1 MKNPPILWN
10 PKEEFCKDSNMMKYI
25 EWVNK
30 NYNSTI
36 RNYQDL
42 YKWSINDL
50 GNFWESLWNYFGIKR
65 DKEPDKIIEYSDMM
79 NAQWF
84 NGARMN
90 YAENIMN
97 LSKQEIPIIGLDE
110 SGASRRISR
119 EELFNKV
126 GSLSKLLR
134 EYGVKEG
141 DRVASFLPNIPES
154 LFSLYAT
161 SSIGAIWSSSSPDF
175 GSKGIIDRFHQ
186 ISPKVLIGI
195 DGYSYNGKKFDR
207 MGVLKDIVEK
217 IKSIEAVILLNKEGF
232 ASERGNFIDFESSTN
247 TSHQPEFK
255 SLPFNH
261 PLWILYSSG
270 TTGIPKAI
278 VQSQGGILLE
288 HLKLLKLHYDLNE
301 GKKFF
306 WYTTTGW
313 MMWNLVASSMST
325 GATAVVYD
333 GSASYPDNYSLW
345 SLAERERISFFGV
358 SAAFLTFNMKESLNV
373 KEKFPLEYMYAI
385 GSTGSPLPPEA
396 FRYIYNNVKKDVWL
410 ASISGGTDV
419 CTSFLGG
426 CPCSPVYE
434 GELQC
439 INLGADIHSFDEE
452 GNDIIDSMGELV
464 IKKPMPS
471 MPIYL
476 WGDTNKEKLKE
487 TYFSTYD
494 GIWRHGDWIIITSR
508 GTAIILGRSD
518 STLKRKG
525 IRIGTA
531 EIYRVVDEMREVK
544 DSLIV
549 GIELSGGEYY
559 MPLFVSLKSGY
570 DFPEIRE
577 RIRENIR
584 MNLSPRHVPDDI
596 IQVKDIPK
604 TINGKKMEVPI
615 KKIIMGFPVEK
626 SLNVASMAN
635 PECLDEYLKIAREI
649 RKKYNLGENY
659 SQ

>member
-1 MKNPPILWN
+1 MKNPPVLWN
-10 PKEEFCKDSNMMKYI
+10 PSNEFCDDSNMMSYM
-25 EWVNK
+25 EWVNSHYNKTIK
-30 NYNSTI
+30 NY
-36 RNYQDL
+36 RDL
-42 YKWSINDL
+42 YEWSITDL
-50 GNFWESLWNYFGIKR
+50 RNFWESLWNYFGVIR
-65 DKEPDKIIEYSDMM
+65 QMEPENILEYSEMM

-84 NGARMN
+84 RGAKLN

-97 LSKQEIPIIGLDE
+97 LSNQEIPILGIDE
-110 SGASRRISR
+110 KGISIKISR
-119 EELFNKV
+119 DEMFNRV
-126 GSLSKLLR
+126 GSLRKVLR
-134 EYGVKEG
+134 DYGVKEG

-161 SSIGAIWSSSSPDF
+161 SSLGAIWSSSSPDF
-175 GSKGIIDRFHQ
+175 GSKGIIDRFQQ

-232 ASERGNFIDFESSTN
+232 ASERGDFIDFQSSTN
-247 TSHQPEFK
+247 SYHKVEFE
-255 SLPFNH
+255 SLPFSH

-288 HLKLLKLHYDLNE
+288 HLKLLKLHYNLSE
-301 GKKFF
+301 GKRFF

-325 GATAVVYD
+325 GATAVLYD
-333 GSASYPDNYSLW
+333 GSASHPDNYSLW
-345 SLAERERISFFGV
+345 SIAEKEKISFFGV
-358 SAAFLTFNMKESLNV
+358 SAAFLTFNMKESLKI
-373 KEKFPLEYMYAI
+373 KEKFALKDMYAI

-396 FRYIYNNVKKDVWL
+396 FRYVYDYIKKDVWL

-439 INLGADIHSFDEE
+439 INLGADIHSYDED
-452 GNDIIDSMGELV
+452 GNDVLDSMGELV
-464 IKKPMPS
+464 IRKPMPS

-476 WGDTNKEKLKE
+476 WGDDKKEKLKE
-487 TYFSTYD
+487 TYFSTYQ

-531 EIYRVVDEMREVK
+531 EIYRVVDEMNEVRE
-544 DSLIV
+544 SMIV

-559 MPLFVSLKSGY
+559 MPLFISLKSGY
-570 DFPEIRE
+570 DFNEVKE
-577 RIRENIR
+577 KIRENIR
-584 MNLSPRHVPDDI
+584 KNLSPRHVPDDI
-596 IQVKDIPK
+596 IQVSDIPR

-626 SLNVASMAN
+626 SLNIASMAN
-635 PECLDEYLKIAREI
+635 PECLDEFIRIAEEI
-649 RKKYNLGENY
+649 RGKYNLGGNY
-659 SQ
+659 KE